1 MKGKVGWLYNALLL
15 ALLITN
21 FVILRRLDA
30 SERTRERNRTEY
42 REFRQNV
49 ASLAAQNNIK
59 HSELTAEL
67 KLLKAQWSMD
77 TQRIR
82 RLERVIPV
90 EAIADRAR

>member
-1 MKGKVGWLYNALLL
+1 MRGKIAWVYNALLL
-15 ALLITN
+15 VLLVTN

-30 SERTRERNRTEY
+30 SERTRERSRAEY

-59 HSELTAEL
+59 HHELTAEL
-67 KLLKAQWSMD
+67 KLLKAQWAMD

-82 RLERVIPV
+82 RLERVLPV
-90 EAIADRAR
+90 EAMADRSR